1 MLNISTELKDLYK
14 STSIPKVYDIYFP
27 ALDLHINTEGKNDKI
42 VHGSFELSESLC
54 SEKDLTFGACE
65 ASVAKFTVAD
75 IEMDLKGQWFTIHQ
89 IVDGHDPVPFGV
101 YKVYSCKK
109 QDDLRFKDIEAYDA
123 LADTDV
129 NVAGWYNSIFPIG
142 NETYTLK
149 QFRESLLDYLDI
161 EYEDESL
168 PNDDMIIEKTIE
180 PTQLS
185 GRDVLKRCVEL
196 NGAFGHIN
204 RYGKLKHIVLQPAY
218 GLYPSE
224 TLYPS
229 EDLYPVSEADTS
241 YIDESIIGETVNK
254 AMYQRVRFEEYTVK
268 EIDKLIIRSEEND
281 IGAIVGTGSNA
292 YVIEGNF
299 LLFGKSANEL
309 EQIAINAFGNMA
321 KRPYRPYEAQ
331 SIGLPYI
338 EVGDSLEFATDDTV
352 VGYVLQRTLTGI
364 QALRDEYTAK
374 GNEEREQNFG
384 VNKELI
390 QTQGKLTRIKKDVEG
405 VRVEVEDLAE
415 DTASKFE
422 QTSQQITAEVNRATT
437 AEGQLSGRIDVQ
449 ANRITQEVTRA
460 TTAEGELSGRIDVL
474 AGQIVLKVDSNGNVA
489 AVELDADAE
498 DGTSITLTADNI
510 ELEGL
515 VTANGNFR
523 ILEDGSIEA
532 VNGRFNGELVAAS
545 GTFTGVLNGNNI
557 NSPNINGGD
566 IVGAHFISY
575 QPGMGTLDIEG
586 AYIQGYDASGT
597 LRLDI
602 DTGGNITCRNIMC
615 DTINGS
621 SPINSGNL
629 QSEATRLSLNVF
641 YASNAGDASHATS
654 ADNLKYM
661 VYASANGNFR
671 PYDSGYRSCGTS
683 EGLWSSVWAINDT
696 ILTSDEREKIDIE
709 LLENDERFLRFAKM
723 IVPYS
728 YKMLK
733 GTSGRKHIGFIAQKI
748 EDAMNKCGISSMEFA
763 GLIKAPVYAKKL
775 LDKDGNETDEYDT
788 TSEIIDYSYHLRY
801 GEHVP
806 LIFLWMRDIEKRM
819 AMLEENI
826 NKIL

>member
-1 MLNISTELKDLYK
+1 MLNISAELKDLYK
-14 STSIPKVYDIYFP
+14 STGIPKVYDIYFP

-75 IEMDLKGQWFTIHQ
+75 IEIDLKGQWFTIHQ

-129 NVAGWYNSIFPIG
+129 NVAGWYNSMFPIG

-241 YIDESIIGETVNK
+241 YIDESIISETVNK

-299 LLFGKSANEL
+299 LLFGKPANEL

-338 EVGDSLEFATDDTV
+338 EVGDSLEFTTDDTV
-352 VGYVLQRTLTGI
+352 VGYVLHRTLTGI

-384 VNKELI
+384 INNEII
-390 QTQGKLTRIKKDVEG
+390 QLQGKVTRIKKDVEG
-405 VRVEVEDLAE
+405 VSVEVEDLAQN
-415 DTASKFE
+415 TASKFE
-422 QTSQQITAEVNRATT
+422 QTSQQITAEVNRAT
-437 AEGQLSGRIDVQ
+437 E
-449 ANRITQEVTRA
+449 
-460 TTAEGELSGRIDVL
+460 AEGELSGRIDVQADRITQEVTRATQAEGQLSGQIDIL
-474 AGQIVLKVDSNGNVA
+474 AGEVILKVDANGNIA
-489 AVELDADAE
+489 AVELGADPSE
-498 DGTSITLTADNI
+498 GTNITIKADNI
-510 ELEGL
+510 DLSGYVTITSLNTPGSVTIDGGNLKAGTVIADEVRADWVYAGDINANQIKAGTISGNRISGGTISGVTILSTGSNGSLE
-515 VTANGNFR
+515 
-523 ILEDGSIEA
+523 IDGAYIRGW
-532 VNGRFNGELVAAS
+532 NNS
-545 GTFTGVLNGNNI
+545 GTI
-557 NSPNINGGD
+557 
-566 IVGAHFISY
+566 
-575 QPGMGTLDIEG
+575 TLDIHPGGIIVNNVNCTTLNGYVPITRGNIGSQSVAYASSAGSAYESDWTYRLYSNSLSG
-586 AYIQGYDASGT
+586 YAYI
-597 LRLDI
+597 
-602 DTGGNITCRNIMC
+602 
-615 DTINGS
+615 S
-621 SPINSGNL
+621 SNN
-629 QSEATRLSLNVF
+629 
-641 YASNAGDASHATS
+641 
-654 ADNLKYM
+654 
-661 VYASANGNFR
+661 NFR
-671 PYDSGYRSCGTS
+671 PGTDTMGSCGTS
-683 EGLWSSVWAINDT
+683 IGRWTSIYALNGT
-696 ILTSDEREKIDIE
+696 IQTSDERKKINIRPLSD
-709 LLENDERFLRFAKM
+709 DAKFLKFAKM
-723 IVPYS
+723 IVPYT
-728 YKMLK
+728 YQMTE
-733 GTSGRKHIGFIAQKI
+733 GTSGRYHVGFIAQRI
-748 EDAMNKCGISSMEFA
+748 EEAMNLCGISDMEFA
-763 GLIKAPVYAKKL
+763 GLIKAPVYSKKL
-775 LDKDGNETDEYDT
+775 RDKDGNETEDYDT
-788 TSEIIDYSYHLRY
+788 TSEIIDYDYSLRY
-801 GEHVP
+801 DEFIP
-806 LIFLWMRDIEKRM
+806 LIFLWLRSLD
-819 AMLEENI
+819 I
-826 NKIL
+826 NK